1 MPIYEYEAVEDGEVI
16 ELLRSMKD
24 ADAPVEDPAGRGR
37 KFRRRLSVFGVSGAA
52 SGESSSGPYSSGA
65 SSGGHVHSAG
75 CGCGKPMGSCGLG

>member
-37 KFRRRLSVFGVSGAA
+37 NFRRRLSVFGVSGSGAA
-52 SGESSSGPYSSGA
+52 ESSSGSA
-65 SSGGHVHSAG
+65 GGHVHSAG